1 MVVKKL
7 QHWALAL
14 LLAGWIRAKLPTYMQ
29 EDVTYFI
36 EYNAHFFQKNDDEI
50 LPGHYTWKVVE
61 KGPKIKWM
69 LWC

>member
-1 MVVKKL
+1 MIKNWL
-7 QHWALAL
+7 SILYQL
-14 LLAGWIRAKLPTYMQ
+14 R
-29 EDVTYFI
+29 YFI